1 MSATPNTPG
10 PPPDWAQRDDAIQAR
25 GDDPRGVSA
34 SSETKG
40 HTLAEVQE
48 AFEQSWSRGTCQR
61 REWDQDNPA
70 WGQCA
75 ATTVAFRRIFGGKV
89 LCTTV
94 YDSYRK
100 HEDGKIERR
109 DGLIKFKHFY
119 NEDAQGLSIDL
130 TAIQYSLTAKFHVNP
145 REPYPRHL
153 PFGQEVLRR
162 AIKLEKRVRA
172 KLAKVEATGLIGRTD
187 VYRMNDG

>member
-1 MSATPNTPG
+1 MSATLNTPG

-25 GDDPRGVSA
+25 SDDPRGVPA
-34 SSETKG
+34 SSEKKG

-75 ATTVAFRRIFGGKV
+75 ATAVAFRRIFGGKV
-89 LCTTV
+89 LRTTV
-94 YDSYRK
+94 YDPRK
-100 HEDGKIERR
+100 REDGKVR
-109 DGLIKFKHFY
+109 FKHFY

-130 TAIQYSLTAKFHVNP
+130 TAIQYSLTAKFHVNT
-145 REPYPRHL
+145 REPYPRSL
-153 PFGQEVLRR
+153 PFGQEVLQR

-172 KLAKVEATGLIGRTD
+172 KLAKVEATGLVGRTD